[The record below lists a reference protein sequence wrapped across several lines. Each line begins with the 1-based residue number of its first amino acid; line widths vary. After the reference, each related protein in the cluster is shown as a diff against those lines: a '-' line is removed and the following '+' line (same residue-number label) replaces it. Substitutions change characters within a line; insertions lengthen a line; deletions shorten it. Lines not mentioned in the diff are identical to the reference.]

1 MLRLFITGAT
11 RPPSTDCLIIST
23 LRVGVDFRFEQN
35 ANGIQN
41 SVCMRFMGTSDAI
54 GFFQRGLMR
63 QSSFPVL
70 QSTLAALALWASTI
84 QPVTANCEASA
95 ETLDSDFLVVATLN
109 IAHGRKDARN
119 QMFLN
124 EDQIR
129 GNLQELASLMDRAEA
144 DMIALQEADAPSWW
158 SGKFNHVEYLSQTSI
173 YPCYVHGVHASN
185 RMYDFGTALISRH
198 ALQETRTH
206 SFTPSWPTTTK
217 GFSMARLPW
226 NPSGTLDEEL
236 MVTFVS
242 VHLDFSRRSV
252 RRAQIEE
259 MIGELGSVEGPMI
272 LMGDFNTDWLTRDS
286 SLKYLAENLDLAVY
300 EPHAEGLATYGEKG
314 ARLDWILISKNLQFR
329 RYAVY
334 PDIVSDH
341 YAVAAE
347 IEWRNNK

>member
-1 MLRLFITGAT
+1 MRHPGILFAVALLLSVLLRAT
-11 RPPSTDCLIIST
+11 PLQATPSGCDKPGEIL
-23 LRVGVDFRFEQN
+23 V
-35 ANGIQN
+35 
-41 SVCMRFMGTSDAI
+41 SD
-54 GFFQRGLMR
+54 
-63 QSSFPVL
+63 S
-70 QSTLAALALWASTI
+70 
-84 QPVTANCEASA
+84 
-95 ETLDSDFLVVATLN
+95 LVVATLN

-124 EDQIR
+124 EAQIR
-129 GNLQELASLMDRAEA
+129 ANLEELAALMDRAEA
-144 DMIALQEADAPSWW
+144 DIIALQEADAPSWW
-158 SGKFNHVEYLSQTSI
+158 SGKFNHVEFLSRNTI

-185 RMYDFGTALISRH
+185 RLYDFGTALISPH
-198 ALQETRTH
+198 PLQDARVH

-217 GFSMARLPW
+217 GFSLARIPW
-226 NPSGTLDEEL
+226 NPSGTLERER

-259 MIGELGSVEGPMI
+259 MIRELGAVEGPMI

-286 SLKYLAENLDLAVY
+286 SLKFLAENLDLAVY
-300 EPHAEGLATYGEKG
+300 EPHAEGLATYGDEG
-314 ARLDWILISKNLQFR
+314 ARLDWILISKDLEFR

-347 IEWRNNK
+347 IEWGNNR